1 MIPAS
6 AESDVAEFGI
16 SIDGGASDWFSE
28 EVAGFWCTFNGT
40 GFETTVMSESE
51 VSVDG
56 PTSMVSLAGKP
67 SGAAVAESVVPAL
80 LPGAEPTPDEVSAG
94 ATAERPV
101 QDQPYGERSG
111 VVKDPFGHRWFVGTP
126 LEGYEAG
133 DLTDKMA
140 AEGYTVTTTT

>member
-28 EVAGFWCTFNGT
+28 EAAGFWCTFNGT
-40 GFETTVMSESE
+40 GFETTVMSDSE

-94 ATAERPV
+94 ATAVGGLTCAGSFPPV
-101 QDQPYGERSG
+101 TCGGFAG
-111 VVKDPFGHRWFVGTP
+111 VPVST
-126 LEGYEAG
+126 AG
-133 DLTDKMA
+133 A
-140 AEGYTVTTTT
+140 RR